1 MVACVPVNAA
11 PQEGQLEV
19 FSGTEA
25 EHWGQVTIGR
35 IVYRL
40 T

>member
-11 PQEGQLEV
+11 PQEGQHEV
-19 FSGTEA
+19 FSETEA
-25 EHWGQVTIGR
+25 EQRGQVFIGPL
-35 IVYRL
+35 VYRL